1 MSLPANISTVTD
13 TALKTYYEL
22 YDLAC
27 LKTLNDYN
35 EAINCFN
42 KLLLQNKGLSEQ
54 EKEYYKLCVA
64 RNIERNKERD
74 KSGKPMKCKYCNS
87 TRYSKRYCENCIRE
101 YLRGEFSKWSSDDE
115 TVDKFI
121 QKNQLQSS
129 VPPYILEWIPF
140 ENDQFE
146 NITYLTDGGFS
157 KIHCAKWKRGPIIDW
172 DENKREFIYDGP
184 IDVVLKSLN
193 DSSEKFYDEPHDTD
207 LALAIVSGKRPPMLS
222 EIPDIF
228 QQLILKCWKKD
239 AKERPEIEEIRRIVN
254 KEFIN
259 VYEDEELMVKYENK
273 RATEFLETPKSPHP
287 TRYTS
292 GLLSIGDTE
301 NFKINSQFA
310 SNCSYYVC
318 TFTNLHTLTNI
329 YY

>member
-193 DSSEKFYDEPHDTD
+193 DSSEKFYDE
-207 LALAIVSGKRPPMLS
+207 
-222 EIPDIF
+222 
-228 QQLILKCWKKD
+228 KD